1 MSDDP
6 KFDAAFKAWFEAES
20 DPLAVMMG
28 MKPPDHPISSPEKKP

>member
-20 DPLAVMMG
+20 DSLAVLMG
-28 MKPPDHPISSPEKKP
+28 MKEPDHPIPKPESKP